1 MKFCQNCGAGAEDNE
16 KFCKACGSKLPEEN
30 AANFTYQDAGNSFN
44 NQQMGGN
51 FSGQQAGP
59 IPSGSTIYVASPV
72 MNPSDIPEEYKPISM
87 WGYFGYEILF
97 SIPLVGFILLCI
109 FAFGGTK
116 NKNVKNF
123 ARSYFCFFIVVVI
136 AIVVFWGAFAG
147 GVAGSNL
154 F

>member
-30 AANFTYQDAGNSFN
+30 AANFAYQDADNSFN

-59 IPSGSTIYVASPV
+59 I
-72 MNPSDIPEEYKPISM
+72 PSDIPEEYKPISM